1 MNNYCLT
8 ANTNGETSVARLGR
22 PFIAGRPPSAAR
34 TLEKILAAPSAG
46 AADGGQTLLEAVE
59 AAIVGRC
66 IIEGAP
72 GPPGH
77 LTPSRRR
84 GTTVRR
90 RRSACSWL
98 LLLSGAFPRWDA
110 SPAMQYGC
118 FQA

>member
-72 GPPGH
+72 GRRPG
-77 LTPSRRR
+77 PWPRP
-84 GTTVRR
+84 
-90 RRSACSWL
+90 ADEEQQC
-98 LLLSGAFPRWDA
+98 GAADQLVHGF
-110 SPAMQYGC
+110 SS
-118 FQA
+118 